1 MNLYILEDEFIQREH
16 LATFISNYLLEKAH
30 PIEQVLAY
38 DKTQNLIEALG
49 NMPQNNLYFLD
60 ISIKGNHNAG
70 LETAQL
76 IRRLDPI
83 GQISFITTH
92 SEFAP
97 LTYEYKVNAHDFID
111 KRLPEKEFYRRI
123 ITNIEDFFE
132 INQLKPLNK
141 IFTYQTR
148 TNKIINVLYSD
159 IYYFEPGALSH
170 QIILNTKNET
180 IAFYGS
186 LTDIEKMSSCLLR
199 VQRDVLVNQ
208 DRIKLYL
215 KKEKMIVLDDDTE
228 ISVSRNAAKR
238 LKSLRKW

>member
-1 MNLYILEDEFIQREH
+1 MKLFILEDEFIQREH
-16 LATFISNYLLEKAH
+16 LEKFVSDYLREKAY

-38 DKTQNLIEALG
+38 DKTQNLIEALE

-76 IRRLDPI
+76 IRKLDPV

-97 LTYEYKVNAHDFID
+97 ITYEYKVNAHDFID
-111 KRLPEKEFYRRI
+111 KRLSEEEFYNRI
-123 ITNIEDFFE
+123 IANIDDFFE
-132 INQLKPLNK
+132 VNQLRPQNK
-141 IFTYQTR
+141 IFTYRTR

-159 IYYFEPGALSH
+159 IYYFEPGVVSH

-180 IAFYGS
+180 ISFYGS
-186 LTDIEKMSSCLLR
+186 LTDIEKMSSCLIR
-199 VQRDVLVNQ
+199 VQRDMLVNQ
-208 DRIKLYL
+208 DRIKMYFR
-215 KKEKMIVLDDDTE
+215 KDMTIVLDDDTE
-228 ISVSRNAAKR
+228 ISVSRNGAKL
-238 LKSLRKW
+238 LKALGKW